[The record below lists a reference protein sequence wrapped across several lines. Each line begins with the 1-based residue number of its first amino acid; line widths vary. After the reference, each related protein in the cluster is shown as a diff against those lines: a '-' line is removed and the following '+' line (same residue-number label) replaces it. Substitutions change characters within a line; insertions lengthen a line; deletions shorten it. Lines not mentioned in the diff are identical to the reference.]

1 MIMMYTKKK
10 KKKKKNQPTN
20 PIVLVSVSSMKI
32 LQTESLVQV
41 AKMNL

>member
-10 KKKKKNQPTN
+10 KKKKNKPTN

>member
-1 MIMMYTKKK
+1 MIMMYTKK